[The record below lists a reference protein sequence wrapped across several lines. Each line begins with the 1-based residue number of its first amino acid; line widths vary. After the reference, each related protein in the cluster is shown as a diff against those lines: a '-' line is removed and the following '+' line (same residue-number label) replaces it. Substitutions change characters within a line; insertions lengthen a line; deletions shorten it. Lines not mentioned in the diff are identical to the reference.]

1 MTKYG
6 AIIIRKIEIGDK
18 CYLKSCFVYYNI
30 ENSSSIYIIYL
41 GDEFM
46 RILKN
51 ELSLMEIL
59 AEKIIF
65 FINKRLNK
73 EGLEL
78 QKMKLGVE
86 ILLINVSKMIIICT
100 LATIFNL
107 LKETILI
114 SMLFAFIRST
124 SFGLHAKNSIVCTI
138 VTSIMFIGG
147 SYLSNH
153 LRLNNY
159 NVIVISTILSIL
171 LYKYAPAD
179 TENHPLLGEDFR
191 EKLRKKTILKAMI
204 LMVIAIIV
212 PSNIKTLITLALLE
226 QTLSIL
232 PITYKLLKRGYKNY
246 EKYERCIN

>member
-1 MTKYG
+1 MK
-6 AIIIRKIEIGDK
+6 
-18 CYLKSCFVYYNI
+18 L
-30 ENSSSIYIIYL
+30 
-41 GDEFM
+41 
-46 RILKN
+46 LKN
-51 ELSLMEIL
+51 DLSLMEVL
-59 AEKIIF
+59 AEKIVF

-78 QKMKLGVE
+78 QKIKLGVE
-86 ILLINVSKMIIICT
+86 ILLINISKMIIILA
-100 LATIFNL
+100 LATMLNL

-114 SMLFAFIRST
+114 SILFAFIRST

-147 SYLSNH
+147 AYLSKY
-153 LRLNNY
+153 LILNNY
-159 NVIVISTILSIL
+159 NVIIIFAILNIL

-191 EKLRKKTILKAMI
+191 EKLRKKTVIKAMI
-204 LMVIAIIV
+204 LMVIAIIA
-212 PSNIKTLITLALLE
+212 PNNFKILITLAVLE